1 MSIDHA
7 SCHAPGAPER
17 LSLTL
22 LSLAHGQAAMHLSRP
37 GASAATM
44 QAMLHRQSEEI
55 QSLVQENQRILE
67 ELAYL
72 RLQILS
78 AANHQ

>member
-1 MSIDHA
+1 
-7 SCHAPGAPER
+7 
-17 LSLTL
+17 
-22 LSLAHGQAAMHLSRP
+22 MHLFLGQEHLR
-37 GASAATM
+37 ATM